1 MAAEP
6 RPGER
11 VYHEIKHAILAGE
24 FALQQRLDI
33 DRLADQFGVS
43 ATPVRHALAILS
55 SERLVRIHASRTY
68 RVAFWSER
76 ELRDL
81 YEWRY
86 QLARWAAETFAASA
100 SPAAPVA
107 DHSYVGAYLGLMQ
120 RLDPGANSEL
130 RRAARAADD
139 RLHAA
144 LRVEPSA
151 LGDSATD
158 LAPIEAAMARGGSA
172 LSAALR
178 KHFRRRIAHCDRIR
192 SAAHATAMP
201 RNGE

>member
-11 VYHEIKHAILAGE
+11 VYHEIKQAILVGE

-33 DRLADQFGVS
+33 DRLAERFGVS

-55 SERLVRIHASRTY
+55 SERLVRMHASRTY

-76 ELRDL
+76 ELREL
-81 YEWRY
+81 YEWRER
-86 QLARWAAETFAASA
+86 LARWAAETYTVSTSSA
-100 SPAAPVA
+100 CILDPHDYAG
-107 DHSYVGAYLGLMQ
+107 SYLRLMQ
-120 RLDPGANSEL
+120 HVDANANGEL
-130 RRAARAADD
+130 RRASRAADD

-144 LRVEPSA
+144 LRVERAA
-151 LGDSATD
+151 LGENAAD
-158 LAPIEAAMARGGSA
+158 LAPISAALTRGASA
-172 LSAALR
+172 LAAALR
-178 KHFRRRIAHCDRIR
+178 KHFRRRLLHCDRIR

-201 RNGE
+201 RNGD